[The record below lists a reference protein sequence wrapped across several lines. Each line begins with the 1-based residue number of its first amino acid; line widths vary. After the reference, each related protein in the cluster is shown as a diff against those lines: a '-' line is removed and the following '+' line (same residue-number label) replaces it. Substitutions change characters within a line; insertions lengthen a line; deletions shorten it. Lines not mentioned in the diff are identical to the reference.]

1 MVKLTIN
8 GQPIEVEDGITVLK
22 AAKELEIEIP
32 TLCYSDY
39 LEPYASCR
47 LCTVKVGDEDNAYL
61 ATSCS
66 LEAADGMVIT
76 TDDEEV
82 RHARK
87 IVLEL
92 LLAKCPTVEILQ
104 ELGAEYGIEK
114 SRFEP
119 PPKPEPESEE
129 AEPLIEAK
137 EDRCILC
144 GLCTRIC
151 EQRVKAYAISMAE
164 RGGKTFVSPPFE
176 QPSPDCIA
184 CGACASICPTDSSKV
199 YDRFKREIIHPELT
213 LASNSAVSFAT
224 KQAVPNV
231 PTVNE
236 EDCIHFRQMENGDG
250 LDACRICE
258 EACPKEAIDLDS
270 KDETVE
276 VDVGAIVVATGF
288 ETFDPTP
295 IKEYGYGRLPNV
307 ITGLEF
313 ELMCRADG
321 MTEGDVL
328 MENGEK
334 PGSIAIIH
342 CVGSRDRNYHTYCSR
357 VCCMYSL
364 KFAHLIKEK
373 SDADV
378 YQFYI
383 DMRSPGKDYEEFYDR
398 LLEEGVIFVRG
409 RGAEVT
415 DIAER
420 PEEEGKLTVQCED
433 TLVGSFRRIPVD
445 MVVLSVALSPAAD
458 ADATRRVFSI
468 GCGGEGFFKE
478 RHPKLAP
485 VSTTT
490 DGVFIAGTCQG
501 PKDIPDSVA
510 QGSAAAAQVLSLI
523 DRGKVEIEPITASID
538 EDVCSGCK
546 LCISL
551 CPYTAIEYDEEK
563 EISVVNTVLCKGC
576 GTCAGA
582 CPSGAANQRHF
593 KDKQLLSQI
602 EGVLA

>member
-1 MVKLTIN
+1 MVKLTID
-8 GQPIEVEDGITVLK
+8 GRPVEVEDGTTVLK
-22 AAKELEIEIP
+22 AAKELEITIP

-39 LEPYASCR
+39 LEPYAGCR
-47 LCTVKVGDEDNAYL
+47 LCAVKVSNNGGAPYL
-61 ATSCS
+61 TTSCN
-66 LEAADGMVIT
+66 LVAADGMTVV
-76 TDDEEV
+76 TDDSDV

-87 IVLEL
+87 MVLEL

-104 ELGAEYGIEK
+104 ELGAQYGIEK

-119 PPKPEPESEE
+119 PPKTVPEGEE
-129 AEPLIEAK
+129 GLLPAK

-151 EQRVKAYAISMAE
+151 QERVKAYAIAMVA
-164 RGGKTFVSPPFE
+164 RGYDSYPGAPYE

-184 CGACASICPTDSSKV
+184 CGACASICPTGSANV
-199 YDRFKREIIHPELT
+199 YDRFKRKIIHPELT
-213 LASNSAVSFAT
+213 LASNSAIRFAT

-231 PTVNE
+231 PTVHE
-236 EDCIHFRQMENGDG
+236 ADCIHFFQKAAGKAD
-250 LDACRICE
+250 DACRICE
-258 EACPKEAIDLDS
+258 EVCPKDAINLDS
-270 KDETVE
+270 EDELVE
-276 VDVGAIVVATGF
+276 ADVGAIIVATGF

-295 IKEYGYGRLPNV
+295 IKEYGYGRLPNI

-321 MTEGDVL
+321 MTEGEIL

-342 CVGSRDRNYHTYCSR
+342 CVGSRDKNYHTYCSR

-373 SDADV
+373 SEADV
-378 YQFYI
+378 FQFYI
-383 DMRSPGKDYEEFYDR
+383 DMRAPGKDYEEFYDR

-420 PEEEGKLTVQCED
+420 PEEEGKLIVQCED

-445 MVVLSVALSPAAD
+445 MVVLSVALSPSAD
-458 ADATRRVFSI
+458 ADVVRRVFSF
-468 GCGGEGFFKE
+468 GCGAEGFFKE

-485 VSTTT
+485 VSTAT
-490 DGVFIAGTCQG
+490 DGVFIAGACQG

-510 QGSAAAAQVLSLI
+510 QGSAAAAQALSLI
-523 DRGKVEIEPITASID
+523 DRGKVQIEPITASID

-546 LCISL
+546 VCIGL
-551 CPYTAIEYDEEK
+551 CPYSAIDFDEEK

-576 GTCAGA
+576 GTCAAA

-593 KDKQLLSQI
+593 KDKQLISQI

>member
-1 MVKLTIN
+1 MVKLTID
-8 GQPIEVEDGITVLK
+8 GQAVEVEEGTTVLK
-22 AAKELEIEIP
+22 AARELEIDIP

-39 LEPYASCR
+39 LEPYAGCR
-47 LCTVKVGDEDNAYL
+47 LCTVKIEDGNGGHL
-61 ATSCS
+61 TTSCN
-66 LEAADGMVIT
+66 LVATDGMSVVT
-76 TDDEEV
+76 NDDDI

-87 IVLEL
+87 MVLEL
-92 LLAKCPTVEILQ
+92 LLAKCPTVEVLQ
-104 ELGAEYGIEK
+104 ELGALYGIEK

-119 PPKPEPESEE
+119 PPKPEPEEE
-129 AEPLIEAK
+129 ELIEPK
-137 EDRCILC
+137 EDRCIQC

-151 EQRVKAYAISMAE
+151 QERVQAYAIAMVE
-164 RGGKTFVSPPFE
+164 RGHESHPGAPYE

-184 CGACASICPTDSSKV
+184 CGACASICPTGSANV

-213 LASNSAVSFAT
+213 LASNSAVRFTT

-231 PTVNE
+231 PTVFE
-236 EDCIHFRQMENGDG
+236 EDCIHFRQMENGNG

-270 KDETVE
+270 EDELVE
-276 VDVGAIVVATGF
+276 AEVGAIIVATGF

-307 ITGLEF
+307 ITSLEF

-321 MTEGDVL
+321 MTEGNVL

-373 SDADV
+373 SEADV
-378 YQFYI
+378 FQFYI
-383 DMRSPGKDYEEFYDR
+383 DMRTPGKDYEEFYDR

-409 RGAEVT
+409 RGAEIT

-420 PEEEGKLTVQCED
+420 PEEDGKLIVQCED

-458 ADATRRVFSI
+458 TDITRRVFSI

-490 DGVFIAGTCQG
+490 DGVFIAGACQG

-510 QGSAAAAQVLSLI
+510 QGSAAAAQALSLI
-523 DRGKVEIEPITASID
+523 DRGRVEIEPITSFID

-551 CPYTAIEYDEEK
+551 CPYSAIDFDEEK
-563 EISVVNTVLCKGC
+563 GISVVNTVLCKGC

-602 EGVLA
+602 EGILL